1 VHAAGGRCPRDGSA
15 ARSLRSPRAPQAS
28 SCCSRAPGV
37 LSGDAV
43 VASWSWIPEFRLH
56 FALRP
61 DGLSFLFAFRVLA
74 IGLLALFY
82 SYGNL
87 GEEEPLGRFL
97 GLMLGFM
104 GGMLG
109 VVLSENLLLLALFWR
124 SRA

>member
-1 VHAAGGRCPRDGSA
+1 M
-15 ARSLRSPRAPQAS
+15 
-28 SCCSRAPGV
+28 
-37 LSGDAV
+37 V

-56 FALRP
+56 FALRL